1 MDILI
6 AVRGAG
12 KRIVLNSK
20 GECIVLD
27 RLFESVDGVI
37 EYLEDTGLAEIFRER
52 KIKDLVDYVFGIETG
67 LDSNAR
73 KNRSG
78 DVMENVVGKILS
90 DNDIPIVRKFIL
102 LNGLTCKLYLVM
114 IRNVLTLLLKRR
126 KRTIS

>member
-1 MDILI
+1 MLNSLIGTTDLRKSVEAIWHRDKTAFSIMDILI

-52 KIKDLVDYVFGIETG
+52 KIKD
-67 LDSNAR
+67 
-73 KNRSG
+73 
-78 DVMENVVGKILS
+78 
-90 DNDIPIVRKFIL
+90 
-102 LNGLTCKLYLVM
+102 
-114 IRNVLTLLLKRR
+114 
-126 KRTIS
+126 